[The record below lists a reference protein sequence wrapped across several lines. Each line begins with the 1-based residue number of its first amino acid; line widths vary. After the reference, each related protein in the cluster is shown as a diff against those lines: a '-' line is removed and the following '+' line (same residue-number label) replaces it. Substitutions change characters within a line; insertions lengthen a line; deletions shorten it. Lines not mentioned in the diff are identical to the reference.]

1 MARVNR
7 EAWGLWSWALKRF
20 AIRVSVVALACATML
35 SGVAQAGF
43 CPLRNTGQRAVTSGA
58 IRSGY
63 VPTRPERDAF
73 EIITGNPIR
82 NADVYQRIADAVG
95 DEDASADGA
104 VPQPADDA
112 GLPTVVETLKPPVES
127 ESAGGS
133 FDGGTV
139 DESVRGGEQGGAAP
153 GSNTGGESRESGGE
167 GGENVPPI
175 PSPGSAA
182 LAAQAL
188 LAMVAFARRR

>member
-1 MARVNR
+1 M
-7 EAWGLWSWALKRF
+7 KRF
-20 AIRVSVVALACATML
+20 GIRISVVALACATTL

-58 IRSGY
+58 IRSGF

-82 NADVYQRIADAVG
+82 NADVDQRIADAVG
-95 DEDASADGA
+95 DGAESADGA

-112 GLPTVVETLKPPVES
+112 GLPTVVETLKPPVGGES
-127 ESAGGS
+127 PGGS

-153 GSNTGGESRESGGE
+153 GSNTGGAARESGGE
-167 GGENVPPI
+167 NARPI

-182 LAAQAL
+182 LALPGLVAL
-188 LAMVAFARRR
+188 IRLGRRR

>member
-1 MARVNR
+1 M
-7 EAWGLWSWALKRF
+7 KRF
-20 AIRVSVVALACATML
+20 AIRISVVAIACATTL

-58 IRSGY
+58 IRSGF

-82 NADVYQRIADAVG
+82 NADVDQRIADAVG
-95 DEDASADGA
+95 DGAESADGA
-104 VPQPADDA
+104 APQPADDA
-112 GLPTVVETLKPPVES
+112 GLPTVVETLKPPVGGES
-127 ESAGGS
+127 PGGP
-133 FDGGTV
+133 FDGGSV
-139 DESVRGGEQGGAAP
+139 DESQRGGEQGGAAP